1 MNFRF
6 LLGSFLRFDKYYSH
20 PLNKLSYFCEKIRDV
35 DIKAAVEKLK
45 TEGKILIKE
54 GHGTILELASLE
66 KWDPNS
72 ETNVKTAVFLL
83 FDVFQIRS
91 ISEQFSD
98 VSLDVIEFASKP
110 TVYHTIKGRFLKN
123 GPVVDGEIKF
133 SVIKKDFWNK
143 LLFTYG
149 NIVVLNYPKGVEA
162 DFETEE
168 YFPLLSAGTKEMF
181 LSPDGDIKII
191 RG

>member
-1 MNFRF
+1 M
-6 LLGSFLRFDKYYSH
+6 
-20 PLNKLSYFCEKIRDV
+20 
-35 DIKAAVEKLK
+35 DIKAAVDKLK
-45 TEGKILIKE
+45 TEGKIRIKE
-54 GHGTILELASLE
+54 GHGTVLDLVSLE
-66 KWDPNS
+66 KWEPDTEA
-72 ETNVKTAVFLL
+72 ETGSAVFLL

-110 TVYHTIKGRFLKN
+110 TIYHTIKGRFLKN
-123 GPVVDGEIKF
+123 GPVVNGEIKF
-133 SVIKKDFWNK
+133 SVIKKDYWNR
-143 LLFTYG
+143 LLFTFG
-149 NIVVLNYPKGVEA
+149 NILVLTYPKADEA

>member
-1 MNFRF
+1 M
-6 LLGSFLRFDKYYSH
+6 
-20 PLNKLSYFCEKIRDV
+20 
-35 DIKAAVEKLK
+35 DIKAAVDKLK
-45 TEGKILIKE
+45 IDGKLKVKE
-54 GHGTILELASLE
+54 GHGTVLEFVSLE
-66 KWDPNS
+66 KWTS
-72 ETNVKTAVFLL
+72 ESDSEVKSAVFLL

-98 VSLDVIEFASKP
+98 VSLDVIEFATKP
-110 TVYHTIKGRFLKN
+110 TIYHTIKGRFLRN
-123 GPVVDGEIKF
+123 GPVVDDEIKF

-143 LLFTYG
+143 LLFTFG
-149 NIVVLNYPKGVEA
+149 QILILNYPKSGA
-162 DFETEE
+162 FDFETDE